1 MKSTKIKIMV
11 EGAVMIALATV
22 LSIIKV
28 YQLPWGG
35 SITLLSMLPIALYSI
50 KHGIKKGLT
59 VSFLYSL
66 VQLCLGITIDGLF
79 GWGLT
84 AQMLTACIFL
94 DYIGA
99 FTAIG
104 LAGIFRNKGIG
115 GKIAGI
121 VIALILRFACHFTSG
136 IVVFHSFGELW
147 KGFSTQNTYLYSL
160 LYNGSYMLP
169 EIIFTVIGAVI
180 LLTVPQTKKLLKAE

>member
-160 LYNGSYMLP
+160 LYNASYMLP